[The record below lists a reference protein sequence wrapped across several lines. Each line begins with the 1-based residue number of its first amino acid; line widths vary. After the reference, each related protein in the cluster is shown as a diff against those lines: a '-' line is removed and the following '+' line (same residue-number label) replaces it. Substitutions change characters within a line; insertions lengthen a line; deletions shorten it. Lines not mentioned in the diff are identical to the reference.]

1 VTLHEDVARWEAKCI
16 KNERQYAWKQERC
29 KGAARAAAK
38 MWARSLPMNQSPQE
52 TLRRMR
58 RGK

>member
-1 VTLHEDVARWEAKCI
+1 MRMWRGGKPTTQ
-16 KNERQYAWKQERC
+16 KNERQYAWKQEWR

-38 MWARSLPMNQSPQE
+38 MWGRSLPMNQSPQE